1 MSRWAFAVDF
11 GTTSTAA
18 AMAVGGRVELVEID
32 GGRRMPSAVFWREG
46 PAEGT
51 GRLVLGEQAEDL
63 AVRAPWYMERTPKR
77 RIGDEF
83 LLLGDQE
90 IRVVDAVGAIFRRMV
105 DEAIARRG
113 GEPPGEVRLTH
124 PVRWGRASL
133 GALREAARIA
143 GFDSPT
149 FVPEPVAAAVHFASH
164 RLSPGEHV
172 AVYDLG
178 GGTFDTAVLRRT
190 DGSFEVVGA
199 PGGDEYLGGE
209 DFDERL
215 YLFLG
220 KQLSPEAWQSLRE
233 GSDRTWT
240 HANAQFLVEARRAK
254 EILSTSPDHDLYL
267 PTPVD
272 QELNVT
278 VAQFQEL
285 IRSDLERSVAELKRT
300 ITSAGLQ
307 AADLAAIY
315 LVGGSS
321 RIPMIPK
328 LIAERLGLAPET
340 LDDPKSAIALGAA
353 AHLTD
358 AADTT
363 PVPEPGRARP
373 SPATELASQPGEP
386 TELASQPGAP
396 TERAMEPTEERTAAR
411 REEPVT
417 PGVQAAP
424 PAERIV
430 RQPPRPPADE
440 PPPTPGA
447 PGSRRGWILAGA
459 LVGLLVIA
467 GVALA
472 VVLGGG
478 STNTTTVITEGG
490 TTRTVTTSTPT
501 TTPQTPAGQTPC
513 PGGNGLS
520 VNSVTTCPFA
530 QNVENAYRANPSAG
544 TYQVF
549 SPVTNQ
555 NYTMTCNTGGGLV
568 TCSGGNNAGLSF
580 PQA

>member
-1 MSRWAFAVDF
+1 MSGWAFAVDF

-18 AMAVGGRVELVEID
+18 AMAVAGRVELVEVD
-32 GGRRMPSAVFWREG
+32 GARRMPSAVYWREG
-46 PAEGT
+46 LGGST

-63 AVRAPWYMERTPKR
+63 ALRAPWYLERTPKR

-90 IRVVDAVGAIFRRMV
+90 IRVVDAVAAIFRRMV

-133 GALREAARIA
+133 GAFRDAARIA
-143 GFDSPT
+143 GFDNPT

-164 RLSPGEHV
+164 RLSTGEHV

-190 DGSFEVVGA
+190 DGSFAVVGA

-220 KQLSPEAWQSLRE
+220 EQLPPEVWQSLRE
-233 GSDRTWT
+233 GPDRTWT

-278 VAQFQEL
+278 VAQFQDL
-285 IRSDLERSVAELKRT
+285 IRADLERSVAELGRT
-300 ITSAGLQ
+300 ITSAGLKP
-307 AADLAAIY
+307 ADLAAIY
-315 LVGGSS
+315 MVGGSS
-321 RIPMIPK
+321 RIPLISK
-328 LIAERLGLAPET
+328 LIADRLGLAPET

-353 AHLTD
+353 AHPAD
-358 AADTT
+358 AADTAKA
-363 PVPEPGRARP
+363 PLV
-373 SPATELASQPGEP
+373 ATEF
-386 TELASQPGAP
+386 ASQPGAP
-396 TERAMEPTEERTAAR
+396 TELASQPAAPTERAIEPVEPTEESTAPR
-411 REEPVT
+411 REP
-417 PGVQAAP
+417 AAP
-424 PAERIV
+424 LAPPPEPIV
-430 RQPPRPPADE
+430 RQPPRTPADQ

-447 PGSRRGWILAGA
+447 PSPRRRWILGGA
-459 LVGLLVIA
+459 LAGLLVIA
-467 GVALA
+467 GVAVAVALA
-472 VVLGGG
+472 GG
-478 STNTTTVITEGG
+478 STTTTTVITQGG
-490 TTRTVTTSTPT
+490 TITTVTTPPNTNTTPT
-501 TTPQTPAGQTPC
+501 APAGSTPC

-520 VNSVTTCPFA
+520 VNSVTSCPFA
-530 QNVENAYRANPSAG
+530 KNVENAYRANPSAG
-544 TYQVF
+544 SYQVF
-549 SPVTNQ
+549 SPVTNM
-555 NYTMTCNTGGGLV
+555 NYTMTCTTTSGEV
-568 TCSGGNNAGLSF
+568 TCTGGNNAQVFF
-580 PQA
+580 PQ